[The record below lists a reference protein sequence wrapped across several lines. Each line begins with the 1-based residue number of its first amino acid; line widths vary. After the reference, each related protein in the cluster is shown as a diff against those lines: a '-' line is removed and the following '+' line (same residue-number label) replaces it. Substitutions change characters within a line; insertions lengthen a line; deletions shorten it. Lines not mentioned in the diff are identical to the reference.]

1 MVNEIVDYLADLKS
15 RKRETSARWYK
26 NNREKVSA
34 AAAEWYR
41 NNRHKVRNRYNASD
55 RRERVLIKK
64 YNVTAEQ
71 YEQLLRS
78 QHGVCAI
85 CKQTCSTGRLLAIDH
100 DHRCCTGKHTC
111 GKCLRGLLCLNCN
124 QALGKMK
131 DSPALLFAA
140 IDYILKHADK

>member
-1 MVNEIVDYLADLKS
+1 MWLPNVKQRDRAQRNTMVNEIVDYLADPKW

-85 CKQTCSTGRLLAIDH
+85 CKHCEAR
-100 DHRCCTGKHTC
+100 R
-111 GKCLRGLLCLNCN
+111 
-124 QALGKMK
+124 
-131 DSPALLFAA
+131 
-140 IDYILKHADK
+140 